1 MAAHENLSN
10 LQFNYSR
17 NTRQPWPD
25 EHEITAVADSG
36 QVGRLLWNDEDG
48 EISHLHVGEN
58 ARRRGIATSMWDT
71 AHEEAETRGITPP
84 VHSSQRTKAGDAWA
98 KAVGGHVPRLTD
110 DVDGWSSES

>member
-48 EISHLHVGEN
+48 EISHLHVGEA

-84 VHSSQRTKAGDAWA
+84 VHSSSRTVEGDAWA
-98 KAVGGHVPRLTD
+98 KSTGDTLPPRK
-110 DVDGWSSES
+110 